1 MITYLIEARD
11 RLEIVARDAVA
22 RYAVARDSVIDIGG
36 NEIQMTSVESG
47 CNEVVTQE
55 PVRRQTL
62 IVNSG
67 RLLPVNLSSV

>member
-1 MITYLIEARD
+1 MQWLD
-11 RLEIVARDAVA
+11 MQWLEIVAR
-22 RYAVARDSVIDIGG
+22 DIGG

-67 RLLPVNLSSV
+67 RLLPVSLSSV